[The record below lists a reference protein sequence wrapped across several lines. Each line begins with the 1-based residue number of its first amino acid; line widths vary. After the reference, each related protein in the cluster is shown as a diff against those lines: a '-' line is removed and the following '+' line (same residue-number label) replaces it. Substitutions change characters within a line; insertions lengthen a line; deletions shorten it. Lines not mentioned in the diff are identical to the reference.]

1 MKSSE
6 NFLNG
11 SFGSTSRTPGCG
23 GRLRILGC
31 LFLLAAFLG
40 GCASGPSARIKQNPE
55 AFAAFPEDVQEN
67 VRAGEIELGYTEEM
81 VEMALGKPNRVTTRE
96 RAEGTERVWIYTR
109 TRSSLGLSVGTGF
122 ATGSRGSATGVG
134 AGVGTRSGGAEET
147 MRVVFSGGRV
157 AAIERVD

>member
-1 MKSSE
+1 MRFSKNLS
-6 NFLNG
+6 NG
-11 SFGSTSRTPGCG
+11 SFSSFVPTVGRVR
-23 GRLRILGC
+23 RLRILGC
-31 LFLLAAFLG
+31 LLLLAAVLG
-40 GCASGPSARIKQNPE
+40 GCASGPSARIKQDPE
-55 AFAAFPEDVQEN
+55 AFASFPQDVQEN

-109 TRSSLGLSVGTGF
+109 KRSSVGLSLGTGF

-157 AAIERVD
+157 TAIEKLE